1 MVAPQRP
8 AAETKEVSGFSL
20 TEAHALAFRV
30 ARVPRPQVKWPW
42 WKRLEGLSLVR
53 FILHHLDLA
62 LQWQA
67 SLPVA
72 LLVLLERQKG
82 KKVLL
87 FDGQLWAKAAGE
99 RPQPIGWLISR
110 CSERLVCQYN

>member
-1 MVAPQRP
+1 MARAAA

-30 ARVPRPQVKWPW
+30 ARVPRSRVKWPW

-53 FILHHLDLA
+53 FLLHHLDLA

-82 KKVLL
+82 KKKFSCLTVDFGPKLL
-87 FDGQLWAKAAGE
+87 PDPNPSVG
-99 RPQPIGWLISR
+99 
-110 CSERLVCQYN
+110 